1 LALQKAEERDPDAG
15 RMANPGHFTQRKI
28 QLTIR
33 KKKQK
38 KKTICFLVEETL
50 TSRERF
56 FATLFSARSFSFSV
70 LLALRQ
76 VTVTAATIITTIK
89 KIYALTLVGTLDVF
103 Y

>member
-1 LALQKAEERDPDAG
+1 LALLKAEERDPEAG

-33 KKKQK
+33 KKNK
-38 KKTICFLVEETL
+38 KKTFCFLVEETL